1 MDSLTDSS
9 TRRPD
14 RGANTRASASLQL
27 YADKVKDSGEKS
39 CFSMS
44 FLEAN
49 HHPTPPPPCHVTSVM
64 FCAHEV
70 STSSGAA
77 KYC

>member
-1 MDSLTDSS
+1 MNSLTDSS

-27 YADKVKDSGEKS
+27 YADKVRDSGKKAVFQCPS
-39 CFSMS
+39 
-44 FLEAN
+44 LQ
-49 HHPTPPPPCHVTSVM
+49 HGTILHLGHVTSVLY
-64 FCAHEV
+64 CARNM
-70 STSSGAA
+70 STSSVAV